1 MRLDVL
7 AVLLAV
13 LCTARWLHTSCE
25 DYESRGAKNTAT
37 NQVPLRSPELKI
49 PTPSR
54 ARERM
59 KSPSRHILGPAD
71 SAGELQ
77 LLATINNCSA
87 EELRSIFQQAS
98 LDCVDEMGA
107 VKRLL
112 HARQL
117 RTLANNLT
125 QCPELNLD

>member
-1 MRLDVL
+1 
-7 AVLLAV
+7 
-13 LCTARWLHTSCE
+13 
-25 DYESRGAKNTAT
+25 
-37 NQVPLRSPELKI
+37 
-49 PTPSR
+49 
-54 ARERM
+54 M